1 MIGCRKSE
9 LQIMA
14 NRTHLVVMP
23 GDGIGPE
30 IMAATLHV
38 LREVD
43 RSVALGLT
51 FEEVPI
57 GSPALKAHG
66 STLPDSSFEAGKRAD
81 GVILGPV
88 SHNDYLPVAQ
98 GGLNP
103 SGEMRKRLDLF
114 ATIRPARCASGL
126 ISLPTS
132 VRRNRGPAC
141 RRAAANRSTSWWCA
155 RTPRASTPTAT

>member
-1 MIGCRKSE
+1 
-9 LQIMA
+9 MA

-43 RSVALGLT
+43 RLVSLGLT

-57 GSPALKAHG
+57 GFAALKAHG
-66 STLPDSSFEAGKRAD
+66 TTFPVAFFETGKRAD
-81 GVILGPV
+81 AVILGRGP
-88 SHNDYLPVAQ
+88 HNDYPPVAE

-103 SGEMRKRLDLF
+103 SGEMRKRLDLY
-114 ATIRPARCASGL
+114 ANIRPA
-126 ISLPTS
+126 
-132 VRRNRGPAC
+132 
-141 RRAAANRSTSWWCA
+141 
-155 RTPRASTPTAT
+155 

>member
-1 MIGCRKSE
+1 
-9 LQIMA
+9 MA

-30 IMAATLHV
+30 VMAATLHV
-38 LREVD
+38 LREGD
-43 RSVALGLT
+43 RLGSPGRT

-57 GSPALKAHG
+57 GFPALKAHG

-88 SHNDYLPVAQ
+88 SHNDYPPVAQ

-103 SGEMRKRLDLF
+103 SGEMRKRLHPYPHIPP
-114 ATIRPARCASGL
+114 AT
-126 ISLPTS
+126 
-132 VRRNRGPAC
+132 
-141 RRAAANRSTSWWCA
+141 
-155 RTPRASTPTAT
+155 